1 MSQISIIDTLAR
13 SPLFSPLGEAERKS
27 VAAEMR
33 PVGYEPGTLIFSRG
47 DAGRDIYLVLE
58 GRVRLSVLTPEG
70 RELSFWHAEP
80 GHIFGEIA
88 VLDGGLRSADATS
101 VNKVKAYT
109 LSQAAMKRLI
119 VTKPA
124 VAEAAIQFLCA
135 RLRDADQQLEAI
147 ALHPIEVRLARFFL
161 ATAKQRDPDGKQ
173 ARIKLDLGMNQ
184 SELALLI
191 GASRPKVNAA
201 LSLLEEG
208 GAIERQGSQFV
219 CAIGELEQL
228 AGHD

>member
-1 MSQISIIDTLAR
+1 MSAANIIEMLGR
-13 SPLFSPLGEAERKS
+13 SPLFSRLAEPERRT
-27 VAAEMR
+27 VAGEMR
-33 PVGYEPGTLIFSRG
+33 PVTFDPGALIFSRG
-47 DAGRDIYLVLE
+47 DSGRDVFLVTE

-80 GHIFGEIA
+80 GNVFGEIA
-88 VLDGGLRSADATS
+88 VLDGGMRTADATA
-101 VNKVKAYT
+101 VGRVKAMT

-119 VTKPA
+119 EGKPV
-124 VAEAAIQFLCA
+124 VADAAIQFLCA

-161 ATAKQRDPDGKQ
+161 AAARQRDPEGRQKRL
-173 ARIKLDLGMNQ
+173 ALDLGMNQ

-201 LSLLEEG
+201 LSLLEDSA
-208 GAIERQGSQFV
+208 AIVRKGNKVECDVEALSS
-219 CAIGELEQL
+219 L